1 MDLKGYKQ
9 LREAYGQIEENRNA
23 NAAALAAARK
33 SAAQAAKTSSGAG
46 QGVGADRRAA
56 RGSSY
61 KAPTAKPT
69 PAAAKPE
76 PKASAPAP
84 KPTPAAKPQPQAAK
98 PQPQAAAPKK
108 APVKQTGD
116 KAKDMGT
123 WAKANPKL
131 AAKVKSKPAA
141 PKPQASSGSS
151 GSTGSSRLDK
161 ALSGIKKFEE
171 QALADSPAANVVS
184 ASAPDAKEAFPKDR
198 VERAKKQA
206 PQSTKKEEVEVDSFD
221 VILEYLTDKGFPQE
235 DALQLM
241 ATMDDEKREKITSEA
256 VSWDKYGRPKDPKKR
271 AEAQR
276 KAAEMRAKD
285 KAAGRSRYG
294 SKLGYDKKENDE

>member
-84 KPTPAAKPQPQAAK
+84 KPTPAAK